1 MTSAGSQLC
10 RQLLAAEQPSAQT
23 RCLQTN
29 VPSHLTSHIPTNREI
44 WPSSFISTIG
54 YHIKFCEV
62 LYLLNF
68 REAPIDTLLAAEII
82 TMNSV
87 NLNSLN
93 KMEINTIV
101 STTISASENLKRL
114 ENTEY
119 VYRKYQ

>member
-1 MTSAGSQLC
+1 MSRHTS
-10 RQLLAAEQPSAQT
+10 PVT
-23 RCLQTN
+23 
-29 VPSHLTSHIPTNREI
+29 IPTNREI

-54 YHIKFCEV
+54 YQIKLREV

-68 REAPIDTLLAAEII
+68 LEASIDTLLAAEII

-101 STTISASENLKRL
+101 STTISSSENLKRL

-119 VYRKYQ
+119 VYSKYQ

>member
-1 MTSAGSQLC
+1 MLTITSSPQL
-10 RQLLAAEQPSAQT
+10 RPGVYKQMS
-23 RCLQTN
+23 R
-29 VPSHLTSHIPTNREI
+29 HTSPVTIPTNREI

-68 REAPIDTLLAAEII
+68 REAPIDTSLAAEII
-82 TMNSV
+82 TMKSV

-101 STTISASENLKRL
+101 STTISSSENLKRL